1 MLCRGFVILTYTH
14 IHIYTYIHIS
24 FFFNCPHFY
33 NSWTH
38 GNQSRFFYYF
48 FLFMS
53 DPHGQRITGLQAA
66 VYHKVPKIRKAN
78 KKTFFFLIVILN
90 TVYLCCWAMQNAG
103 LMSDF
108 FFEWCVFNIHEYSE
122 REMAN
127 LRAITLYK
135 VQH

>member
-1 MLCRGFVILTYTH
+1 
-14 IHIYTYIHIS
+14 
-24 FFFNCPHFY
+24 
-33 NSWTH
+33 
-38 GNQSRFFYYF
+38 
-48 FLFMS
+48 MS

>member
-1 MLCRGFVILTYTH
+1 
-14 IHIYTYIHIS
+14 
-24 FFFNCPHFY
+24 
-33 NSWTH
+33 
-38 GNQSRFFYYF
+38 
-48 FLFMS
+48 MS

-78 KKTFFFLIVILN
+78 KKTFFLIMILN